1 MASIPLMYAQ
11 EDCELGGKEN
21 IQDDFAYRN
30 NVLNADREIRLAF
43 IRKVYG
49 LLSVQL
55 LATVAIASVFMLVK
69 PIQSFIHE
77 NQWMV
82 MIAFLLSIVTLFA
95 LIAKRRESPANL
107 YLLAAFTIVQAYSIG
122 VVVSFCN
129 TLVVLQ
135 ALAVTFSVVLGLT
148 LYTLNTKRDFS
159 FIGYGLVAGLCVL
172 IVGGILQLFIQS
184 SAFEIALSFA
194 GAVFF
199 SLFLVFDTQQM
210 MTQLSP
216 EEYILAT
223 INLYMDILNLFLY
236 ILRIL
241 NEMNRN

>member
-21 IQDDFAYRN
+21 IEDDFAYRN
-30 NVLNADREIRLAF
+30 NVMNADKEIRLGF
-43 IRKVYG
+43 VRKVYG
-49 LLSVQL
+49 LLTVQL
-55 LATVAIASVFMLVK
+55 LATTAIASVFLLVK
-69 PIQSFIHE
+69 PVQLFIHE

-82 MIAFLLSIVTLFA
+82 FIAFILSMVTLFA
-95 LIAKRRESPANL
+95 LIAKRRDSPANL

-122 VVVSFCN
+122 VVVSYCD
-129 TLVVLQ
+129 TAVVLQ
-135 ALAVTFSVVLGLT
+135 ALAITFTVVFALT
-148 LYTLNTKRDFS
+148 LFTLNTKRDFS

-184 SAFEIALSFA
+184 SLFEIALSFT
-194 GAVFF
+194 GAVLF
-199 SLFLVFDTQQM
+199 SLFLIFDTQQM
-210 MTQLSP
+210 MVHLSP

-241 NEMNRN
+241 NELNRN

>member
-21 IQDDFAYRN
+21 IEDDFAYRN
-30 NVLNADREIRLAF
+30 NVKNADKEIRLAF
-43 IRKVYG
+43 VRKVYG
-49 LLSVQL
+49 LLSMQL
-55 LATVAIASVFMLVK
+55 LATVAISSVFMLVK
-69 PIQSFIHE
+69 PIQSFIHT

-82 MIAFLLSIVTLFA
+82 FIAFILSIVTLIA
-95 LIAKRRESPANL
+95 LIAKRRDYPANL
-107 YLLAAFTIVQAYSIG
+107 YLLAAFTVVQAYSIG
-122 VVVSFCN
+122 VVVSFCD

-135 ALAVTFSVVLGLT
+135 ALGITFSVVFGLT

-159 FIGYGLVAGLCVL
+159 FIGYGLVAALCVL
-172 IVGGILQLFIQS
+172 IVGGLIQIFIRS
-184 SAFEIALSFA
+184 SLFEIALSFG
-194 GAVFF
+194 GAIVF

-210 MTQLSP
+210 MIYLSP

-241 NEMNRN
+241 NELNRN

>member
-11 EDCELGGKEN
+11 EDIEGGGKES
-21 IQDDFAYRN
+21 IEDDFAYRN
-30 NVLNADREIRLAF
+30 NVKNADKHIRLGF

-55 LATVAIASVFMLVK
+55 LFTTVISAVFMLCK
-69 PIQSFIHE
+69 PVQLFIHQ
-77 NQWMV
+77 NDWMLLV
-82 MIAFLLSIVTLFA
+82 AFVLTMITLFA
-95 LIAKRRESPANL
+95 LIAKRRDSPANL
-107 YLLAAFTIVQAYSIG
+107 YLLAAFTAVQSYTIG
-122 VVVSFCN
+122 VVVSFYD
-129 TLVVLQ
+129 TAIVLQ
-135 ALAVTFSVVLGLT
+135 ALALTFTVVFSLT

-159 FIGYGLVAGLCVL
+159 FIGYGIFAGLSVL
-172 IVGGILQLFIQS
+172 IVGGLIQLFVQS
-184 SAFEIALSFA
+184 SAFEVALSFT
-194 GAVFF
+194 GAVLF

-210 MTQLSP
+210 MSTLSP

>member
-21 IQDDFAYRN
+21 IEDDFAYRN
-30 NVLNADREIRLAF
+30 NVKNADKEIRLAF
-43 IRKVYG
+43 VRKVYG
-49 LLSVQL
+49 LLSMQL
-55 LATVAIASVFMLVK
+55 LATVAISSVFMLVK
-69 PIQSFIHE
+69 PIQSFIHT

-82 MIAFLLSIVTLFA
+82 FIAFILSIVTLIA
-95 LIAKRRESPANL
+95 LIAKRRDYPANL
-107 YLLAAFTIVQAYSIG
+107 YLLAAFTVVQAYSIG
-122 VVVSFCN
+122 VVVSFCD

-135 ALAVTFSVVLGLT
+135 ALGITFSVVFGLT

-159 FIGYGLVAGLCVL
+159 FIGYGLVAALCVL
-172 IVGGILQLFIQS
+172 IVGGLIQIFIRS
-184 SAFEIALSFA
+184 SLFEIALSFG
-194 GAVFF
+194 GAIVF

-210 MTQLSP
+210 MVYLSP

-241 NEMNRN
+241 NELNRN